1 MPRTRVVA
9 TLGPVSRDAATITAL
24 IDAGVDV
31 FRLNFSHG
39 SQAEHGETIAT
50 IRRIAGDRHVAI
62 LQDLAGPKLRLRH
75 PVAGQP
81 GDTVEIELPVTV
93 RKGDPILLADG
104 IMQLEVI
111 DTRHARVIVGGEVPP
126 GKGMNFPS
134 SELEISSL
142 TPKDLDDL
150 RFGVECGVDLVG
162 VSFVRR
168 PSDLEPVRAAGL
180 PAIAKIETAHAVA
193 RMAEIVE
200 AADGIMVARGD
211 LGVEIPIERVPVVQ
225 KELIARANRAA
236 KPVITA
242 TQMLRSMVD
251 SLLPTRAEATDV
263 ANAVLDGSDAVMLS
277 EETAVGRYPVEAVR
291 VMERILGQAEPLL
304 TPRLDPGGRD
314 VPDRITR
321 AACEM
326 AQQIGAAAIVVP
338 TLSGRSARMVARH
351 RPSVPII
358 ALVPDAAVRRRLS
371 LVWGVTA
378 VATATVA
385 DGRTLLDGLAAPVRA
400 TGLLP
405 AGSTV
410 VVTAGLPFGTSGG
423 TNLLHVTT
431 V

>member
-1 MPRTRVVA
+1 MARTRVVA
-9 TLGPVSRDAATITAL
+9 TLGPASRNEGTITAL

-50 IRRIAGDRHVAI
+50 IRRVAGDRHVAI

-75 PVAGQP
+75 PIAGQP
-81 GDTVEIELPVTV
+81 GDTVDIELPATV

-111 DTRHARVIVGGEVPP
+111 DTRHARVIVGGEVPA

-134 SELEISSL
+134 SELDISSL

-150 RFGVECGVDLVG
+150 RFGVELGVDLVG
-162 VSFVRR
+162 VSFVRHA
-168 PSDLEPVRAAGL
+168 SDLEPVRKAGM

-277 EETAVGRYPVEAVR
+277 EETAIGRHPVEAVR

-304 TPRLDPGGRD
+304 APRIDPGGRD

-326 AQQIGAAAIVVP
+326 AQSIGAAAIVVP
-338 TLSGRSARMVARH
+338 TLSGFTARLVARH
-351 RPSVPII
+351 RPAMPII
-358 ALVPDAAVRRRLS
+358 ALVSDAAARRQLS
-371 LVWGVTA
+371 LVWGVTPVA
-378 VATATVA
+378 VPAYA
-385 DGRTLLDGLAAPVRA
+385 DAKDLLDHLGDPVRS
-400 TGLLP
+400 TGLVP

-410 VVTAGLPFGTSGG
+410 VVTAGLPLGTPRNA
-423 TNLLHVTT
+423 NLLHV
-431 V
+431 VVV

>member
-1 MPRTRVVA
+1 MARTRVVA
-9 TLGPVSRDAATITAL
+9 TLGPVSRNEATIAAL

-50 IRRIAGDRHVAI
+50 IRRVAGDRHVAI
-62 LQDLAGPKLRLRH
+62 LQDLAGPKLRLKH
-75 PVAGQP
+75 PLSGKP
-81 GDTVEIELPVTV
+81 GEIVDIELPATV
-93 RKGDPILLADG
+93 RKGDPVLLADG

-111 DTRHARVIVGGEVPP
+111 DTRHARVIVGGDIPP

-142 TPKDLDDL
+142 TPKDHDDL
-150 RFGVECGVDLVG
+150 RFGVEHGVDLVG

-168 PSDLEPVRAAGL
+168 ASDLAPVRAAGV
-180 PAIAKIETAHAVA
+180 PAIAKIETAHAVG

-225 KELIARANRAA
+225 KELIALANRAA
-236 KPVITA
+236 RPVITA

-277 EETAVGRYPVEAVR
+277 EETAIGRYPVEAVCM
-291 VMERILGQAEPLL
+291 MERILVQAEPLL

-314 VPDRITR
+314 VADRITR

-326 AQQIGAAAIVVP
+326 AREVGAAAIVVP
-338 TLSGRSARMVARH
+338 TLSGATARMIARH
-351 RPSVPII
+351 RPAVPII
-358 ALVPDAAVRRRLS
+358 ALAPDPAVRRRLS

-378 VATATVA
+378 VAVPDYA
-385 DGRTLLDGLAAPVRA
+385 DAKTLLEQFAGPARS
-400 TGLLP
+400 TGLLA
-405 AGSTV
+405 AGATV
-410 VVTAGLPFGTSGG
+410 VLTAGLPFGTPGKA
-423 TNLLHVTT
+423 NLLHVA
-431 V
+431 VA

>member
-1 MPRTRVVA
+1 MARTRVVA
-9 TLGPVSRDAATITAL
+9 TLGPVSRNEATITAL

-50 IRRIAGDRHVAI
+50 IRRVAGDRQVAI

-81 GDTVEIELPVTV
+81 GDTVDIELPATV

-111 DTRHARVIVGGEVPP
+111 DTRHARVIVGGEVPV

-134 SELEISSL
+134 SELDISSL
-142 TPKDLDDL
+142 MPKDLDDL
-150 RFGVECGVDLVG
+150 RFGVEHGVDLVG

-168 PSDLEPVRAAGL
+168 ASDLDPVRKAGV
-180 PAIAKIETAHAVA
+180 PAIAKIETAHAVG

-277 EETAVGRYPVEAVR
+277 EETAIGRYPVEAVR

-304 TPRLDPGGRD
+304 APRLDPGGRD

-326 AQQIGAAAIVVP
+326 AQSIGAAAIVVP
-338 TLSGRSARMVARH
+338 TLSGFTARLVARH
-351 RPSVPII
+351 RPAMPII
-358 ALVPDAAVRRRLS
+358 ALVSDAVVRRRLS
-371 LVWGVTA
+371 LVWGVTPVA
-378 VATATVA
+378 VPAFA
-385 DGRTLLDGLAAPVRA
+385 DAEDLLEHLGAPVRS
-400 TGLLP
+400 TGLVA
-405 AGSTV
+405 AGSSV
-410 VVTAGLPFGTSGG
+410 VVTAGLPLGTPRCA
-423 TNLLHVTT
+423 NLLHV
-431 V
+431 VVV

>member
-1 MPRTRVVA
+1 MARTRVVS
-9 TLGPVSRDAATITAL
+9 TLGPASRNESTIAAL
-24 IDAGVDV
+24 IDAGVNV

-39 SQAEHGETIAT
+39 SQAEHGETITT
-50 IRRIAGDRHVAI
+50 IRRVAGDRHVAI

-75 PVAGQP
+75 PVAGEP
-81 GDTVEIELPVTV
+81 GDTVEIELPATV

-104 IMQLEVI
+104 IMQLEVL
-111 DTRHARVIVGGEVPP
+111 DTRHARVIVGGDVPA

-150 RFGVECGVDLVG
+150 RFGVEHGVDLVG

-168 PSDLEPVRAAGL
+168 ASDLDPVRAAGV
-180 PAIAKIETAHAVA
+180 PAIAKIETAQAVS
-193 RMAEIVE
+193 RMTEIVE

-211 LGVEIPIERVPVVQ
+211 LGVEIPIQRVPVVQ
-225 KELIARANRAA
+225 KELIKLANRAA

-291 VMERILGQAEPLL
+291 VMERILEEAEPLL
-304 TPRLDPGGRD
+304 TPRLDSGGRD
-314 VPDRITR
+314 VADRITR

-326 AQQIGAAAIVVP
+326 AQAIGAAAIVVP
-338 TLSGRSARMVARH
+338 TLSGCTARLVARH
-351 RPSVPII
+351 RPPMPIV
-358 ALVPDAAVRRRLS
+358 ALVSDAAVRRRLS
-371 LVWGVTA
+371 LVWGVTPVA
-378 VATATVA
+378 VPAFA
-385 DGRTLLDGLAAPVRA
+385 DAKELLERLGPSVRSTGLA
-400 TGLLP
+400 P

-410 VVTAGLPFGTSGG
+410 VMTAGLPLGTPRNA
-423 TNLLHVTT
+423 NLLHV
-431 V
+431 VVV